1 MDYKDYQYSRDAAWR
16 ILIDCHVTK
25 LPVRVLDICRRL
37 DIQVRRTVPTEGSE
51 GRSLILGGQPVILLA
66 EGPSPERRR
75 FTLAHE
81 LGHILLG
88 HVDRVGVLN
97 REPSPEDDPMEQAAN
112 VFASRLLA
120 PACVLWGCGVS
131 SAAEV
136 AQLCGISQT
145 AAAFRWERMQ
155 RLYRRN
161 KFLASPLERTVY
173 AQFRPYIETHKGL

>member
-81 LGHILLG
+81 LGHSMHTWFSTHSQPFIYSGYSL
-88 HVDRVGVLN
+88 
-97 REPSPEDDPMEQAAN
+97 
-112 VFASRLLA
+112 F
-120 PACVLWGCGVS
+120 C
-131 SAAEV
+131 AEV
-136 AQLCGISQT
+136 ASTLNKQPMCLHLACWLRHASCGAVECRQQQKLRSC
-145 AAAFRWERMQ
+145 AASARQPQHSVGSGCNGCTGEINSWPALWNGRSMP
-155 RLYRRN
+155 
-161 KFLASPLERTVY
+161 SSGRT
-173 AQFRPYIETHKGL
+173 